1 MIAKVK
7 KVESPFLTWR
17 PKSWVNILIFK
28 CGLLRSH
35 FYFIREVTVIKK
47 TEINEEI
54 RDATVRLIG
63 EDGEQIG
70 IVSAKEAQAMAIE
83 AKLDLVKIAPQ
94 ANPPVCKLMD
104 YGKYRYEQAKQEKEA
119 RKKQKVIQVKEIRL
133 GMNIEENDLKTKAR
147 HAIKFLEAEDR
158 LKVSLRFRGRQMMHK
173 EQGMEVI
180 ERFTEIIKEYGEL
193 DKKPNYEGRSIVA
206 FYSPIKK

>member
-1 MIAKVK
+1 M
-7 KVESPFLTWR
+7 
-17 PKSWVNILIFK
+17 
-28 CGLLRSH
+28 RSH

-193 DKKPNYEGRSIVA
+193 DKKPNYEGRSLVA

>member
-1 MIAKVK
+1 
-7 KVESPFLTWR
+7 
-17 PKSWVNILIFK
+17 
-28 CGLLRSH
+28 
-35 FYFIREVTVIKK
+35 
-47 TEINEEI
+47 
-54 RDATVRLIG
+54 
-63 EDGEQIG
+63 
-70 IVSAKEAQAMAIE
+70 
-83 AKLDLVKIAPQ
+83 
-94 ANPPVCKLMD
+94 
-104 YGKYRYEQAKQEKEA
+104 
-119 RKKQKVIQVKEIRL
+119 
-133 GMNIEENDLKTKAR
+133 MNIEENDLKTKAR